1 MGEADNQSKVRPM
14 RGAKQDGLDSNL
26 NFSMNEG
33 NSKNNRLST
42 DFEAIIKELDK
53 DIFEGQPISNP
64 IVVEI
69 IHEING
75 SNSKTDGNLAVLEN
89 IERSVGY
96 SDALKSQD
104 LKNHDSG
111 ETNPSF
117 SMGWAE
123 NKVGIK
129 STKLGKRKNLKGV
142 ASEGKAVDGLNLI
155 KEQKWGMWTRLTNRP
170 NMEVMSTNCWGVE
183 GLKCKHG

>member
-14 RGAKQDGLDSNL
+14 KGAKQDGLDSNL

-53 DIFEGQPISNP
+53 DIFEGQPISNR
-64 IVVEI
+64 IVAEI
-69 IHEING
+69 MHEING

-96 SDALKSQD
+96 SNALKS
-104 LKNHDSG
+104 
-111 ETNPSF
+111 
-117 SMGWAE
+117 
-123 NKVGIK
+123 
-129 STKLGKRKNLKGV
+129 
-142 ASEGKAVDGLNLI
+142 
-155 KEQKWGMWTRLTNRP
+155 
-170 NMEVMSTNCWGVE
+170 
-183 GLKCKHG
+183 